1 MKFRP
6 LLLLP
11 CLSPALP
18 LSAIAAPESYPCQ
31 NGLVRSLVA
40 REPMFM
46 NPVAVAVDTDGAIY
60 VTETT
65 RRKVADLDIRE
76 VMDWVPEDLSH
87 TSIDQK
93 RDFFHKAITTAKFK
107 NHPSLKDHNG
117 DGKID
122 WQDLTVHSEKIHKLV
137 DTDGDGV
144 ADKATVFAEGFNTEV
159 TGIAAGVLARHGDVY
174 ATIAPDVW
182 KLKDTNGDG
191 VADERKAIAT
201 GFGIHINYA
210 GHDMHGLILGPDGK
224 VYWTIGDKGTNV
236 SSGGRRWF
244 YPNEGAL
251 LRCNPD
257 GSDFEVF
264 AHGLR
269 NVQQIAFDDYGNIF
283 GVDND
288 SDQKGEKERLVYIVE
303 GSDSGWRCYYQ
314 YRGGKYNPWMDERIA
329 FPDGPDRPA
338 SILPPL
344 SLYLDG
350 PSGFAHNPGTA
361 LNERYRDCFFLT
373 QFPAGK
379 INAFKMVPDGAAYKM
394 TDDHLMASGTAFV
407 GCNFGPDG
415 ALYVADWQGGYPLKE
430 KGAVWKIDDPK
441 ETGSAAR
448 KEVAAMLKDGAEK
461 VADDELVK
469 RLGHADQRVRLD
481 AQWELARRGK
491 WDDLKKVAASA
502 SATQLARI
510 HALWGLSQG
519 KQFDPALFG
528 ALAKDA
534 DAELRAQ
541 AAKWARACGGDQPG
555 LALLL
560 ADPSPRVRFH
570 AALAAGRAHTSQSR
584 EALVKMLVENDNRD
598 RYLSEA
604 GASALSSL
612 LISESSWAETI
623 ADHPSPA
630 VRLALI
636 VAIAKTHDLL
646 SQLVDHF
653 DEENTAVSDSFC
665 GVNGG
670 TLCHELMDLDISL
683 LSAHLTDPK
692 PEVATESARVLYQ
705 IDPASPSLALSLE
718 KRPDARESAIRRAI
732 ASNRRIG
739 DAASLRRL
747 AKFAADSSR
756 PSGLR
761 LVALEALASVK
772 SSELLDAV
780 DGHYAP
786 LQALQ
791 VPADLASEL
800 ATTISPLSNDETLS
814 KSLSAVIDALGAKQ
828 DLATLAKQAADPKLD
843 TKTRIGA
850 LQHLKN
856 GKAPTWTAIA
866 GKMLEQDSPT
876 LRPAAAELLVGEK
889 PGAVL
894 EYIRTTGLKSA
905 DLAERQS
912 AVRMLPAMSES
923 KSLLD
928 GLVADLTSG
937 KLDPGIRLEVIESA
951 SSLQLDSIHEAEAAL
966 SAKGGL
972 AKWSYALAGGDA
984 AAGKKVF
991 EENLSANCMACHR
1004 IGEEGSNVG
1013 PPLTAVGKKGRDY
1026 LLQSLI
1032 EPQASIA
1039 PGYGMMTLT
1048 KKDGSSLA
1056 GALVEE
1062 KDGTL
1067 TLQMPDGSKAT
1078 VAAADI
1084 ATKTPPVSA
1093 MPPMGEI
1100 LKPRELRDVL
1110 EYLSSLK

>member
-1 MKFRP
+1 MKLRP

-11 CLSPALP
+11 CLSPTLP
-18 LSAIAAPESYPCQ
+18 LPAAAAPESYPCQ

-76 VMDWVPEDLSH
+76 VMDWVPDDLSH
-87 TSIDQK
+87 LMVEHK
-93 RDFFHKAITTAKFK
+93 RKFYHQAITTEKFK

-117 DGKID
+117 DGTID
-122 WQDLTVHSEKIHKLV
+122 WRDLTVHSEKIHKLV

-144 ADKATVFAEGFNTEV
+144 ADKAAVFAEGFNTEV

-182 KLKDTNGDG
+182 WLRDKDGDG
-191 VADERKAIAT
+191 KADERKAIAT
-201 GFGIHINYA
+201 GFGVHINYA
-210 GHDMHGLILGPDGK
+210 GHDMHGLIMGPDGK
-224 VYWTIGDKGTNV
+224 VYWTIGDKGLHVVTRNQTCYH
-236 SSGGRRWF
+236 
-244 YPNEGAL
+244 YPHEGAL

-257 GSDFEVF
+257 GTDFEVF

-288 SDQKGEKERLVYIVE
+288 SDQKGEKERLLYIVE

-338 SILPPL
+338 SIPPPL

-350 PSGFAHNPGTA
+350 PSGLAHNPGTA
-361 LNERYRDCFFLT
+361 LNERYRDHFFLT

-415 ALYVADWQGGYPLKE
+415 ALFVADWQGGYPLKE
-430 KGAVWKIDDPK
+430 KGALWKIDDPK
-441 ETGSAAR
+441 ESGSAVR
-448 KEVAAMLKDGAEK
+448 QEVARMLKESTEK
-461 VADDELVK
+461 VPDAELLK

-481 AQWELARRGK
+481 AQWELVARGK
-491 WDDLKKVAASA
+491 REDLKKVAAS
-502 SATQLARI
+502 SAAPQLARI

-519 KQFDPALFG
+519 YCFDQGLFDS
-528 ALAKDA
+528 LAADA
-534 DAELRAQ
+534 DPEIRAQ
-541 AAKWARACGGDQPG
+541 AAKWSACSPKRVISESFVR
-555 LALLL
+555 LLS
-560 ADPSPRVRFH
+560 DPSPRVRFQ
-570 AALAAGRAHTSQSR
+570 AAMATSVSASPEILKGVLA
-584 EALVKMLVENDNRD
+584 MLEENNNRD
-598 RYLSEA
+598 RFLFHA
-604 GASALSSL
+604 GSRALEGSSPDDFKAL
-612 LISESSWAETI
+612 ARHPSVPVRLAALVAFGRILDDDLRRELAVLIDPELQPFCITEGEIMAKGELEKDYSDLKRSFL
-623 ADHPSPA
+623 DDDSPA
-630 VRLALI
+630 VVAEAAWIFYEFEPAL
-636 VAIAKTHDLL
+636 VAKLL
-646 SQLVDHF
+646 DRKI
-653 DEENTAVSDSFC
+653 
-665 GVNGG
+665 
-670 TLCHELMDLDISL
+670 EL
-683 LSAHLTDPK
+683 P
-692 PEVATESARVLYQ
+692 P
-705 IDPASPSLALSLE
+705 P
-718 KRPDARESAIRRAI
+718 AIRRAI

-739 DAASLRRL
+739 DATSLRRL
-747 AKFAADSSR
+747 AKFAVDSSR

-761 LVALEALASVK
+761 LVALEALASVR
-772 SSELLDAV
+772 SSEPLDEV

-786 LQALQ
+786 LQVVQ

-800 ATTISPLSNDETLS
+800 AATISQLSNDENLS
-814 KSLSAVIDALGAKQ
+814 KSLSAAIDALGAKQ
-828 DLATLAKQAADPKLD
+828 DLGTLAKQAADPKLD
-843 TKTRIGA
+843 TRTRIGA

-856 GKAPTWTAIA
+856 GKASTWTAIA
-866 GKMLEQDSPT
+866 EKMLEQDSPT
-876 LRPAAAELLVGEK
+876 LRPAAAGLLAGER
-889 PGAVL
+889 PGVVL
-894 EYIRTTGLKSA
+894 EYIRKTGLRST

-912 AVRMLPAMSES
+912 AVRMLPALSES

-928 GLVADLTSG
+928 GLVADLSAG
-937 KLDPGIRLEVIESA
+937 NLDPGIRLEVIESA

-966 SAKGGL
+966 NAKGGL

-1013 PPLTAVGKKGRDY
+1013 PPLSAVGKKGREY
-1026 LLQSLI
+1026 LLQSLVD
-1032 EPQASIA
+1032 PQASIA

-1062 KDGTL
+1062 KDRTL
-1067 TLQMPDGSKAT
+1067 ILQQPDGSKAS
-1078 VAAADI
+1078 VPVADI

-1100 LKPRELRDVL
+1100 LKPRELRDLL